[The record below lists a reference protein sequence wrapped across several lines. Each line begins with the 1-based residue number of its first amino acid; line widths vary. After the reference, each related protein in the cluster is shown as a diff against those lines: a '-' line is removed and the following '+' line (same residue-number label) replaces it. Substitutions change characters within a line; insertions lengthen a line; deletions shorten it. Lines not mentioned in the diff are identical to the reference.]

1 MSAYDKVMAARDA
14 NKITTVDYINHMF
27 GDSFFELH
35 GDRRYSDDKAVVA
48 GLAMLHD
55 MPVTVIGIEKGR
67 NTKERMERNFG
78 QAHPEGYRKALRLMK
93 QAEKFHRPVLCF
105 VDTSGAYPGI
115 GAEERGQGQ
124 AIAENLMEMMT
135 LKTPVLTI
143 VVGEGGSGGALALA
157 VSDEVWML
165 ENAVYSILSPE
176 GYASILWKD
185 SNRAEEAAEVMQLTA
200 QDLSRLGVIEKVIP
214 EYGGA
219 DKESVPYIGKFIK
232 MNAKEFL
239 KKFDGMSGEEIAA
252 ARYKRFR
259 EM

>member
-1 MSAYDKVMAARDA
+1 MQFAKSTA
-14 NKITTVDYINHMF
+14 
-27 GDSFFELH
+27 S
-35 GDRRYSDDKAVVA
+35 
-48 GLAMLHD
+48 
-55 MPVTVIGIEKGR
+55 
-67 NTKERMERNFG
+67 
-78 QAHPEGYRKALRLMK
+78 LR
-93 QAEKFHRPVLCF
+93 P
-105 VDTSGAYPGI
+105 
-115 GAEERGQGQ
+115 
-124 AIAENLMEMMT
+124 NL
-135 LKTPVLTI
+135 
-143 VVGEGGSGGALALA
+143 
-157 VSDEVWML
+157 
-165 ENAVYSILSPE
+165 SILSPE